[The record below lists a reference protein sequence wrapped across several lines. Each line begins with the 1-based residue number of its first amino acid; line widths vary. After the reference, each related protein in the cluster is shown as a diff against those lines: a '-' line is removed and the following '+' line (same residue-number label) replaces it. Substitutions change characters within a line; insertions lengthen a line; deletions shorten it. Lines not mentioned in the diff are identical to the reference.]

1 LNTRRSHTIDGDD
14 SEKEFTMPKI
24 STNEKGAEQT
34 EQVGSGADSERSAI
48 EQMGRTLDEWRA
60 KIDELMVQLD
70 LANLDI
76 RDEIR
81 KHFDTTQNV
90 YLAAR
95 SRLSDVRDDA
105 DTNLSSLRLGL
116 EQLLRD
122 LRSTYDAAEA
132 AVRRSRGNT

>member
-1 LNTRRSHTIDGDD
+1 MF
-14 SEKEFTMPKI
+14 EI
-24 STNEKGAEQT
+24 STSEKGAEHTQQMGT
-34 EQVGSGADSERSAI
+34 DADRQRSAI
-48 EQMGRTLDEWRA
+48 RQMGRTLDEWRT

-81 KHFDTTQNV
+81 KRLDTTQNV

-95 SRLSDVRDDA
+95 SRLTDVRDDA

-122 LRSTYDAAEA
+122 LRRTYDAAEA
-132 AVRRSRGNT
+132 AVRRSRDDR

>member
-1 LNTRRSHTIDGDD
+1 
-14 SEKEFTMPKI
+14 MPTI

-34 EQVGSGADSERSAI
+34 EPVGSGADSERSAI

-81 KHFDTTQNV
+81 KRFYTTQNV

-122 LRSTYDAAEA
+122 LRTAYDAAEA
-132 AVRRSRGNT
+132 AVRRRRDNA

>member
-1 LNTRRSHTIDGDD
+1 MH
-14 SEKEFTMPKI
+14 EI
-24 STNEKGAEQT
+24 STCDNRSEHT
-34 EQVGSGADSERSAI
+34 RQVGTDADFQRSTI
-48 EQMGRTLDEWRA
+48 RQMGRTLDEWRT
-60 KIDELMVQLD
+60 KIDELLVQLD

-81 KHFDTTQNV
+81 QRLGTTQNV

-105 DTNLSSLRLGL
+105 DTNLSTLRLGL

-122 LRSTYDAAEA
+122 LLRAHDVAETV
-132 AVRRSRGNT
+132 VRRSRDDR